1 MIEPEYMDKLPKDH
15 QKKAVYQGC
24 GILLLIF
31 IALSIGVLNIFLMT
45 RRQVE
50 PSVVVEHDTLWRDTT
65 IYKPVAVDSHKTGEV
80 VYIKVPVG
88 GCQGTGTPADV
99 GGQDPG
105 SDLPGH
111 CPLTSERPD
120 SIEVPIPIEQKRYED
135 SLYTAWVSG
144 FRPALDSIRIYHP
157 EITTTITKTIV
168 QKAPRLSVGLS
179 VGPGISIDRERH
191 MGIYVGF
198 TAQYRLW

>member
-1 MIEPEYMDKLPKDH
+1 MKDE
-15 QKKAVYQGC
+15 KAYKGC
-24 GILLLIF
+24 AWSLMGL
-31 IALSIGVLNIFLMT
+31 IALSVALNVWLLT
-45 RRQVE
+45 REQVE

-65 IYKPVAVDSHKTGEV
+65 IYKPVAVDSHKTGEI
-80 VYIKVPVG
+80 VYIKVPVA
-88 GCQGTGTPADV
+88 GCQSDV
-99 GGQDPG
+99 RGQDPG

-111 CPLTSERPD
+111 CPLTSERPGSPD
-120 SIEVPIPIEQKRYED
+120 SIEVPIPIEQKRYDD

-179 VGPGISIDRERH
+179 VGPGVSIDNNHH

-198 TAQYRLW
+198 TAQYRLWPK

>member
-1 MIEPEYMDKLPKDH
+1 MNDE
-15 QKKAVYQGC
+15 KAYKGC
-24 GILLLIF
+24 AWALMGL
-31 IALSIGVLNIFLMT
+31 IALSVALNVWLLT
-45 RRQVE
+45 RGQVE

-65 IYKPVAVDSHKTGEV
+65 IYKPVASDSVKTGEV
-80 VYIKVPVG
+80 VYIKVPIVG
-88 GCQGTGTPADV
+88 SAGCQGTVPW
-99 GGQDPG
+99 QDSAKVQSP
-105 SDLPGH
+105 DI
-111 CPLTSERPD
+111 RD

-168 QKAPRLSVGLS
+168 QKAPRLSLGLS
-179 VGPGISIDRERH
+179 VGPGVSIDREHH

-198 TAQYRLW
+198 TANYRLWPK